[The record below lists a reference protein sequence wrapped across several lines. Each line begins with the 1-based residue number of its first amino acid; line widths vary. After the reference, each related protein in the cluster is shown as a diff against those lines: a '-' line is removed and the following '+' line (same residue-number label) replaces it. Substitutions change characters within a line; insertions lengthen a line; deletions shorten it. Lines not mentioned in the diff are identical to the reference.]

1 MDIVLYFIVIM
12 AAIIILYALARRF
25 PAWRRIYIVVTII
38 LMAAYIAWRLIFTLN
53 LETFWSGLFSLLLV
67 GAETMGVIVS
77 LFIMSLFFEDKKP
90 RTKPQKTAEDYSPT
104 VDILICTYDEPYQ
117 LVASSALAA
126 ASLPYENKRVYICD
140 DGKREELRLT
150 ALELGL
156 GYITRPDNAH
166 AKAGNIN
173 HALSVTK
180 GELVMLLDADFIVKP
195 KLIMEA
201 YPYFAD
207 EKVGM
212 VQFPQAFYNKDPFQ
226 MLNKRFF
233 NEQDFFMRY
242 IEPHLAD
249 NGAMIHIGTNAIIRR
264 SALAEVGGIP
274 TESITEDMATGML
287 LQNAGY
293 KMIYI
298 NKAYALGIAPFKL
311 KDLKA
316 QRQRWARGTVQVFK
330 YLHPLRLRG
339 LTLKQKTIYLELFLY
354 WFTSFQKLIYIMV
367 PTVYM
372 LFGTPIV
379 NISAPQFLLIV
390 IPSLIL
396 FGLNFRVLIGN
407 VRTYTSSHIYD
418 TLMAPYHAAAVLKE
432 LFHTSGSFKVTPK
445 QAQHKRHTD
454 LRPVVPHIVMA
465 VWLIASLGFAVFKMG
480 MGIDVLPL
488 IVCSGWTVYNLYAL
502 GYAIACARG
511 AEVDTAGDALSI
523 EIDADVMCED
533 IKMHAFQM
541 SFEGIK
547 LRIPHGVPHHYEKGK
562 IYPISEVGT
571 NFSYPAQFNGES
583 GDELEFLFMGVKKEE
598 AYKMSAF
605 YVREL
610 HSAHALDFDR
620 DEGRVS
626 E

>member
-1 MDIVLYFIVIM
+1 MDLILYFIIII
-12 AAIIILYALARRF
+12 AAIIVLYALARHF
-25 PAWRRIYIVVTII
+25 AVWRRIYIVVTIV
-38 LMAAYIAWRLIFTLN
+38 LMTAYIAWRLIFTLN
-53 LETFWSGLFSLLLV
+53 FDSFWSGLFSVLLV
-67 GAETMGVIVS
+67 AAETMGVIVS
-77 LFIMSLFFEDKKP
+77 LFIMSLFFGGKADRKP
-90 RTKPQKTAEDYSPT
+90 PEKPDNEYKPT

-156 GYITRPDNAH
+156 GYITREDNAH

-173 HALSVTK
+173 HALSVTN

-195 KLIMEA
+195 QLITEA
-201 YPYFAD
+201 YPYFKD
-207 EKVGM
+207 DTVGM

-226 MLNKRFF
+226 LLNKKFF

-242 IEPHLAD
+242 IEPQLSQS
-249 NGAMIHIGTNAIIRR
+249 NAMIHIGTNAIIRR

-274 TESITEDMATGML
+274 TDSITEDMATGIL

-293 KMIYI
+293 RTIYI
-298 NKAYALGIAPFKL
+298 NKAYALGIAPFNL

-339 LTLKQKTIYLELFLY
+339 LSLKQKTIYLELFLY

-396 FGLNFRVLIGN
+396 FGLNFRVLIGK

-432 LFHTSGSFKVTPK
+432 LLHTSGKFNVTPK
-445 QAQHKRHTD
+445 QAQHRRNAD

-465 VWLIASLGFAVFKMG
+465 VWLIIALGFAAYKMG
-480 MGIDVLPL
+480 AGIDVLPL
-488 IVCSGWTVYNLYAL
+488 VVCAGWTVYNLFAL
-502 GYAIACARG
+502 FYAIACARS

-523 EIDADVMCED
+523 EIDADVLCEG
-533 IKMHAFQM
+533 IKLHAFQM

-547 LRIPHGVPHHYEKGK
+547 FRLPPGVAHKYEQGK
-562 IYPISEVGT
+562 IYEVLTVGNT
-571 NFSYPAQFNGES
+571 FAYPAQFNAENGS
-583 GDELEFLFMGVKKEE
+583 ELEFLFMGIKKEE

-610 HSAHALDFDR
+610 HAAHELDFDR
-620 DEGRVS
+620 EASDAS
-626 E
+626 

>member
-1 MDIVLYFIVIM
+1 M
-12 AAIIILYALARRF
+12 AAILVLFALARRF
-25 PAWRRIYIVVTII
+25 SAWRRVYIVVTIV
-38 LMAAYIAWRLIFTLN
+38 LMTAYILWRLVFTLN
-53 LETFWSGLFSLLLV
+53 FESFWSGLFSVLLV
-67 GAETMGVIVS
+67 AAETMGFIVS
-77 LFIMSLFFEDKKP
+77 LFIMSLFFDTKTKRKP
-90 RTKPQKTAEDYSPT
+90 PEKPADDYKPL

-156 GYITRPDNAH
+156 GYITRADNAH

-173 HALSVTK
+173 HALSVTH

-195 KLIMEA
+195 KFIEES
-201 YPYFAD
+201 YPYFQDAN
-207 EKVGM
+207 VAM

-226 MLNKRFF
+226 LLNKKFF

-242 IEPHLAD
+242 IEPHLAES
-249 NGAMIHIGTNAIIRR
+249 NAMIHIGTNALIRR
-264 SALAEVGGIP
+264 SALEEVGGIP
-274 TESITEDMATGML
+274 TDSITEDMATGIL

-293 KMIYI
+293 RTVYI
-298 NKAYALGIAPFKL
+298 NKAYALGIAPFNL

-330 YLHPLRLRG
+330 YLHPFRLKG
-339 LTLKQKTIYLELFLY
+339 LSLKQKTIYLELFLY

-407 VRTYTSSHIYD
+407 VRTYTGSHIYD
-418 TLMAPYHAAAVLKE
+418 TLMAPYHAAAVVKE
-432 LFHTSGSFKVTPK
+432 LLHTSGKFNVTPK
-445 QAQHKRHTD
+445 QAQRKRKAD

-465 VWLIASLGFAVFKMG
+465 VWLVFALCVAGYKMG
-480 MGIDVLPL
+480 SGIEVLPL
-488 IVCSGWTVYNLYAL
+488 AVCAGWTVYNLFAL
-502 GYAIACARG
+502 GYAIACARD

-523 EIDADVMCED
+523 EVSADVVCEG
-533 IKMHAFQM
+533 IQMHVFQM
-541 SFEGIK
+541 SFEGVK
-547 LRIPHGVPHHYEKGK
+547 MRLPQGATHNFEKGK
-562 IYPISEVGT
+562 IYTISSVGT
-571 NFSYPAQFNGES
+571 NFSYPGQFEGGS
-583 GDELEFLFMGVKKEE
+583 GDELEFVFMGIKKEE
-598 AYKMSAF
+598 AYKMSKF
-605 YVREL
+605 YVNEL
-610 HSAHALDFDR
+610 HAAHALDFDR
-620 DEGRVS
+620 EVDEIA
-626 E
+626 